1 MTNIIAN
8 VYGSPFPP
16 CRKKK
21 TLYDSLTVVVDKLSF
36 NFKSRNSEI
45 PN

>member
-1 MTNIIAN
+1 MYMEAHFRH
-8 VYGSPFPP
+8 VG
-16 CRKKK
+16 KK